1 VQLRQYFLVLLTTPL
16 LVSLTARSG
25 WAFSFTLPSQQP
37 SSPCTL
43 SSFYC
48 NPASYSNPNFGTVT
62 TTIKS
67 VSQLPLGGTNTFF
80 NLLTSSVWKDNGWTF
95 NKAQSNQNI
104 QGYFEIGVY
113 KPYAQPSTNGGV
125 TVGADIQIVYH
136 PVAGQDPMGSNV
148 HWIQRVVSNHALV
161 TYSNG
166 VQELKP
172 FGTNEDKIDVVEEQK
187 DPNLKAQVGSQTII
201 LGPNP
206 IFTPYYDTVSP
217 NANPIYFEDFS
228 TRPNGQDNHDWYA
241 ELYLVQETT
250 PKTVTIYNG
259 ISWGWNNTFTP
270 SPPPISLPPLPCDGS
285 SGGGGC
291 VTTASDIAIREL
303 PVSDF
308 DSGDPNQLPEK
319 VPEPTTI
326 LGLLALGAAGTIK
339 IFKNKFNKQ

>member
-1 VQLRQYFLVLLTTPL
+1 MQLRRYFLVLLTTPL
-16 LVSLTARSG
+16 LVALTGRSG

-37 SSPCTL
+37 DSPCTL

-67 VSQLPLGGTNTFF
+67 VSQLPLGGTNAFF
-80 NLLTSSVWKDNGWTF
+80 NLLTSSVWKDNSWTF

-104 QGYFEIGVY
+104 QGYFQIGVY
-113 KPYAQPSTNGGV
+113 KPYAQSPPNDS
-125 TVGADIQIVYH
+125 VGADIQIRYH

-148 HWIQRVVSNHALV
+148 HWIQRVVSNHALI
-161 TYSNG
+161 THSSG
-166 VQELKP
+166 VKELQP
-172 FGTNEDKIDVVEEQK
+172 FGTNEDKIDVAQEQK

-217 NANPIYFEDFS
+217 LANQISFEDFS
-228 TRPNGQDNHDWYA
+228 SRPDIKDNHDWYA
-241 ELYLVQETT
+241 ELYLVQETA

-270 SPPPISLPPLPCDGS
+270 SPCNGS

-291 VTTASDIAIREL
+291 PTVTATATASDIAIREL
-303 PVSDF
+303 PLSDF
-308 DSGDPNQLPEK
+308 DSGDPNQSPER

-326 LGLLALGAAGTIK
+326 LGLLALGATGAIQML
-339 IFKNKFNKQ
+339 KNKFTKQQ